1 MKMSLLVNFRP
12 FCPFVL
18 YVTQISNKR
27 KKTAFS
33 SLYIFSAS
41 YRDSVTER
49 TKVTAASLNAVNL
62 RQHENPRRIISGD
75 D

>member
-1 MKMSLLVNFRP
+1 MKMNLLVDFRP

-18 YVTQISNKR
+18 YVTQMSNKR

-41 YRDSVTER
+41 YGDSVTER
-49 TKVTAASLNAVNL
+49 TKVTEA
-62 RQHENPRRIISGD
+62 
-75 D
+75 